1 MRVACLGLGRMGW
14 HIAGHLADH
23 SDAHDLAV
31 FDVVDGLTGRW
42 VEEHNGTEAASVES
56 AVTDAQF
63 IITSLPSDQE
73 LAEVAKHVLPAI
85 AEEAIWIDHS
95 TTSARIACELGSGI
109 SAVGGH
115 FLDGPVS
122 GGVDGARRVSSR

>member
-1 MRVACLGLGRMGW
+1 MKVACLGLGRMGW

-95 TTSARIACELGSGI
+95 TTCLLYTSPSPRDATLSRMPSSA
-109 SAVGGH
+109 
-115 FLDGPVS
+115 
-122 GGVDGARRVSSR
+122 